1 MKEGTPLWHII
12 NEEMKQ
18 PDILVFVEVKADAKL
33 NNKFTKLKGYG
44 TYLVPPKVTPKNG
57 ISNGMRINFKLLF
70 KEA

>member
-33 NNKFTKLKGYG
+33 NNKFTKLKRYG
-44 TYLVPPKVTPKNG
+44 TYLVPPT
-57 ISNGMRINFKLLF
+57 
-70 KEA
+70 